1 MAGFDDS
8 AFYGDS
14 WAAVY
19 DDHYERMDPGP
30 AVEFLA
36 GLAGDG
42 RVLELAI
49 GTGRVALPLAARGVA
64 VEGVDASAAMVER
77 LRAKPGGD
85 SIPVT
90 MGDMAQVPVSGRFRL
105 VYLVFNTLFGLLS
118 QARQA
123 ECFAN
128 VARVL
133 DPEGLFVIECF
144 VPDLARFDRDQRVQ
158 AQSVTED
165 SAVIEVSRH
174 DKAQQRVTTQ
184 VITLDG
190 QGMHLRPVALRYS
203 WPTEL
208 DLMADRAGLRLTAR
222 YADWDR
228 RPFTSAS
235 GGHVSVYQRLPAF
248 ISEPDFSSHVVPGGA
263 VRPVGGGRSAGR
275 RRVRCRGCRCRAS
288 VRRRAY
294 RA

>member
-1 MAGFDDS
+1 MAGFDDA
-8 AFYGDS
+8 AFYGDC

-19 DDHYERMDPGP
+19 DDQFAQMDPGP
-30 AVEFLA
+30 AVAFLA

-49 GTGRVALPLAARGVA
+49 GTGRVALPLAARGIP

-77 LRAKPGGD
+77 LRAKPGGE

-90 MGDMAQVPVSGRFRL
+90 IGDMAEVPVSGRFRL

-123 ECFAN
+123 ECFGN

-133 DPEGLFVIECF
+133 DPGAMFVIECF
-144 VPDLARFDRDQRVQ
+144 VPDLTRFDRDQRVQ
-158 AQSVTED
+158 ALSVTED

-174 DKAQQRVTTQ
+174 DKVQQRVTTQ

-190 QGMHLRPVALRYS
+190 QGMWLRPVAIRYS
-203 WPTEL
+203 WPAEL
-208 DLMADRAGLRLTAR
+208 DLMAERAGLRLTER
-222 YADWDR
+222 YEDWNR

-235 GGHVSVYQRLPAF
+235 DGHVSVYQR
-248 ISEPDFSSHVVPGGA
+248 V
-263 VRPVGGGRSAGR
+263 
-275 RRVRCRGCRCRAS
+275 
-288 VRRRAY
+288 
-294 RA
+294 